1 MEKNSVVTERFIRKR
16 SFKKR
21 LLDAIFDKYNNKY
34 QRKIKIKSKDIKA
47 STYIDCD
54 VENNDK
60 GSGFKAVFHVRI
72 LK

>member
-1 MEKNSVVTERFIRKR
+1 MEKISVVTERFIRKR

-34 QRKIKIKSKDIKA
+34 QRKIKIKPKDIKA
-47 STYIDCD
+47 STYIDRD

-60 GSGFKAVFHVRI
+60 GSGFKAVFYVRI

>member
-34 QRKIKIKSKDIKA
+34 QRKIKIKPKDIKA
-47 STYIDCD
+47 STYIDRD
-54 VENNDK
+54 VEINDK